1 MPDQAETPQIDEH
14 ASAFVSAAGLHF
26 TTVAPERVEGW
37 IELGPEHH
45 TPWGVVHGGVYTTA
59 IESAASVGASTAV
72 AAQQQFAVGLN
83 NSTDFLRS
91 MVEGRVDVGAEP
103 IQQGRVQQL
112 WRVQI
117 QREDGK
123 LVALGHVRLQ
133 NVDLRRERRPPAR
146 ITDGGLSPPYRPTSD
161 PGGQRLSDATSRTTS
176 ANAWTSGDSSEA
188 RHPSAMRSGS
198 TSAIGTHTRSGRA

>member
-1 MPDQAETPQIDEH
+1 MPKQVETTRIDEH
-14 ASAFVSAAGLHF
+14 PSPFVSAAGLHL

-72 AAQQQFAVGLN
+72 VDQQQFAVGLN
-83 NSTDFLRS
+83 NNTDFVRP
-91 MVEGRVDVGAEP
+91 MVEGRVDVAAEP

-117 QREDGK
+117 KREDGK

-133 NVDLRRERRPPAR
+133 NVDMRR
-146 ITDGGLSPPYRPTSD
+146 D
-161 PGGQRLSDATSRTTS
+161 
-176 ANAWTSGDSSEA
+176 
-188 RHPSAMRSGS
+188 
-198 TSAIGTHTRSGRA
+198 